1 MNKCNSHRVWGGW
14 VMQDAA
20 PGPSS
25 TASVPQNPAQL
36 LHQHRYQQEAPRLT
50 GGRHQLWTPS
60 KEETPE
66 KGQDENCRRTELVL
80 LLSVPWWQQS
90 EKCKARFSAAEVHN
104 SFNCPSAIPLKGST
118 QHCWRGNPSN
128 LVEWKPLLI
137 IFLLSWWTLF
147 HSRIETLW
155 TCMGSRSQ
163 LSSTLREPGQSC
175 KELLVPLCPL
185 LSFRR
190 PQIPSLGGNL
200 CRINKSFTSLLFASM
215 WIWLS
220 SLDKNV
226 LKQLWTLLSSCGYD

>member
-1 MNKCNSHRVWGGW
+1 MLGVVGW
-14 VMQDAA
+14 YRMLLLVLAA
-20 PGPSS
+20 QHQCPKTQPSS
-25 TASVPQNPAQL
+25 YTSTVTSKKPRDWRVAGTSSGPLPRKRPLKRARMRIVGEQSSYCCCLCPA
-36 LHQHRYQQEAPRLT
+36 
-50 GGRHQLWTPS
+50 
-60 KEETPE
+60 
-66 KGQDENCRRTELVL
+66 C
-80 LLSVPWWQQS
+80 QQS
-90 EKCKARFSAAEVHN
+90 EKGKARFSAAEVHN

-226 LKQLWTLLSSCGYD
+226 LKQLWTLLSSCRYD